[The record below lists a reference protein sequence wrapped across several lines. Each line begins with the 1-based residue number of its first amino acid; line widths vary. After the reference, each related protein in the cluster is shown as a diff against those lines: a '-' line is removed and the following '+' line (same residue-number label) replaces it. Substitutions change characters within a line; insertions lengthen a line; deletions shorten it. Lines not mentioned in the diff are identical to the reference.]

1 MFAEQTNG
9 SSAASSL
16 PPNNN
21 GSNSVRSVDPKEF
34 SYQNAPETSEDYG
47 LSESFLA
54 DVPNNGISKPI
65 TVDVHLPYMRGD
77 ASIRPN
83 TGNSNQKAGDHLGS
97 LQEITTY
104 LRWITIAST
113 CAAIVWEGFA
123 FPLRLIGQFLYDPA
137 QVVLGAYLGFFC
149 LLLLGGEFN
158 HPDLKDNFGFLYYPL
173 SRGITLLM
181 MCSMCLGI
189 LNKWWESLLG
199 LNFGLVGAGYIYAY
213 IHYPEYRRWQHYN
226 ERMPTAWQDATM
238 YWTGGSAIPTTP
250 WADPQK
256 PNFMSPKVTQSVA
269 SVIASETESLLG
281 NVVSL

>member
-1 MFAEQTNG
+1 MFANQTNG

-21 GSNSVRSVDPKEF
+21 VPNSVRSVDLKEF

-47 LSESFLA
+47 LSESFLG
-54 DVPNNGISKPI
+54 DVPNSGISKPT
-65 TVDVHLPYMRGD
+65 TVDPHLPHMRGD
-77 ASIRPN
+77 ATIRPN
-83 TGNSNQKAGDHLGS
+83 TGNSNQNAGDPLGS
-97 LQEITTY
+97 LQEITSY
-104 LRWITIAST
+104 LRWITIVST

-123 FPLRLIGQFLYDPA
+123 FPLRLIGQFLYDPS

-181 MCSMCLGI
+181 MCTMCLGI

-199 LNFGLVGAGYIYAY
+199 LNFGIVGAGYIYAY
-213 IHYPEYRRWQHYN
+213 IRYPEYRRWQHYN
-226 ERMPTAWQDATM
+226 ERMPTAWQEATM
-238 YWTGGSAIPTTP
+238 YWTGDSVIPTAS
-250 WADPQK
+250 WASPQK
-256 PNFMSPKVTQSVA
+256 PDFMSPKARQAAA
-269 SVIASETESLLG
+269 SVVASETESLLK
-281 NVVSL
+281 NVVSV